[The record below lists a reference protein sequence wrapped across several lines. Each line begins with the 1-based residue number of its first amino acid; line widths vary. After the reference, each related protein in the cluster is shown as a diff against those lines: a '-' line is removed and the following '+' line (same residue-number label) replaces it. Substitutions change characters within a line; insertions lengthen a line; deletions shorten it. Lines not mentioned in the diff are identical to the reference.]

1 MNRSYNSMTTT
12 KKINPIK
19 NWAEDLN
26 RHFSQEDIQMPNSPK
41 KKYSS
46 IIIKEMQ
53 IKTTMRYHLTLV
65 RMVIIK
71 RSTNNKCWW
80 GRGGKGTLLHWQWEC
95 KLVQP
100 LQNTVWTSLGK
111 LKTEFPYD
119 PVISFLGIYS
129 DKTIIQKDTCTCIS
143 TAALL
148 TIAKTWKKPN
158 VYWQMYG

>member
-1 MNRSYNSMTTT
+1 MNRSYNSITTT

-26 RHFSQEDIQMPNSPK
+26 RHFSQEDIQMPNRPM

-53 IKTTMRYHLTLV
+53 IKTIMRYHLTLV
-65 RMVIIK
+65 RMEIIK

-80 GRGGKGTLLHWQWEC
+80 GYGRKRTLLHWWWEC

-100 LQNTVWTSLGK
+100 LQNTAQTSLGK

-119 PVISFLGIYS
+119 SVISFLGIYS
-129 DKTIIQKDTCTCIS
+129 
-143 TAALL
+143 
-148 TIAKTWKKPN
+148 AKL
-158 VYWQMYG
+158 